1 MSKKKKK
8 KKNNFKKIFSFLVV
22 IFLITVVG
30 FLGYKSYV
38 ELNEIKVDVENF
50 EYQIPSELVDKV
62 DLPTSIGDKISIEW
76 NSSNQSVISN
86 NGEISFLDFE
96 EGDVEVTLIGKITVN
111 FEEILSP
118 YLLEFL
124 GIEIKDIE
132 YTVTIPCK
140 TASDVD
146 KVKNVFDR
154 LTLIDQTYSSINLP
168 SKLCYD
174 SINIYWESS
183 NKNVMNNNGE
193 VTSPNTDTLVTLE
206 AKVESNGYI
215 EVKQFDILVLS
226 NPEVLEVVED
236 NFDNQAQ
243 TSQYSTITST
253 SGVKYYN
260 ARIMEEEGA
269 TSSDDELN
277 ATIPSF
283 VRLRNK
289 ENNNGY
295 FEILNIENPKS
306 FTFKYKFS
314 GSQKTESSK
323 LIIKLNNEI
332 IEVVVKHIDD
342 YITYN
347 VDLSKY
353 DNLNITVEHQDEW
366 SGDTYIDIDDVYVYT
381 EPTLTNLEQW
391 LINNTPTQVSK
402 AVILPFTTEFGG
414 SVTWKSSDSTLLSAT
429 GIVNRKE
436 ESKTVTLSA
445 TISYLNQTSTITIEV
460 VIKGKKSVQALEIY
474 FIDIGKYGAG
484 DCGECTYIKYGD
496 IDIIVDAGDHF
507 ESTIQAINEAINQR
521 LEDNVIEY
529 VIATHPDGDHIG
541 GMASLFENYE
551 IETLIKFEGTYSSQ
565 KYQKMETA
573 YKNEGC
579 TVYEIQS
586 DIISQNKGDK
596 FITLNSEVY
605 ISFVDTTYYTTE
617 ESNGKSIVFVLEAYG
632 TRVLMT
638 GDADNASGHTDL
650 ENKYKSQVG
659 DIDILK
665 VVHHGTSNGT
675 TMEFLNTVDPE
686 VAIICN
692 GNYLGNKH
700 GHPHPTAIKSL
711 YTYDSEI
718 KVYCITGGGTI
729 DGVVNKNNN
738 TYKCSSEDRFNQRN
752 GLITLLI
759 DNNGYTLS
767 SEYYGSNI
775 LELNETYYYQAIT
788 QNNLG

>member
-1 MSKKKKK
+1 MAKNKKKKK
-8 KKNNFKKIFSFLVV
+8 AFKKIFTGLVV
-22 IFLITVVG
+22 IFLIIVIG
-30 FLGYKSYV
+30 FLGYKSYI
-38 ELNEIKVDVENF
+38 ELDGIRNDIENF
-50 EYQIPSELVDKV
+50 EYQTPSEFVDKV
-62 DLPTSIGDKISIEW
+62 DLPTSIGDKIVIEW
-76 NSSNQSVISN
+76 NSSNQNVISN
-86 NGEISFLDFE
+86 NGEISFPDFE
-96 EGDVEVTLIGKITVN
+96 EGDVEVTLIGTIVIN

-118 YLLEFL
+118 YLLDFL
-124 GIEIKDIE
+124 GIEIPNIE
-132 YTVTIPCK
+132 EKIIIPCK
-140 TASDVD
+140 AASDEE
-146 KVKNVFDR
+146 KVKNVVER
-154 LTLIDQTYSSINLP
+154 LTIIDQTYSSISLP
-168 SKLCYD
+168 TKLCYD

-183 NKNVMNNNGE
+183 NKSVMNNKGE
-193 VTSPNTDTLVTLE
+193 VTTPNTDTLVTLE

-215 EVKQFDILVLS
+215 EVKQFDILVLA

-236 NFDNQAQ
+236 SFDNQAQ
-243 TSQYSTITST
+243 TSQYATITST

-260 ARIMEEEGA
+260 GRIMEEEGA

-289 ENNNGY
+289 EDNNGY

-314 GSQKTESSK
+314 GSQKTEGSK
-323 LIIKLNNEI
+323 LIIKLNNDI
-332 IEVVVKHIDD
+332 IEVVVKHTDD

-347 VDLSKY
+347 VDLNKY
-353 DNLNITVEHQDEW
+353 DKLNITVEHQDEW

-381 EPTLTNLEQW
+381 EPTISNLEQW
-391 LINNTPTQVSK
+391 LINNTPTQISK

-414 SVTWKSSDSTLLSAT
+414 SVTWNSSDSTLLTET

-436 ESKTVTLSA
+436 ESKTVTLTA
-445 TISYLNQTSTITIEV
+445 RISYLNQTSTITIEV

-541 GMASLFENYE
+541 GMASLFANYE

-579 TVYEIQS
+579 NVYEIQS

-605 ISFVDTTYYTTE
+605 ISFLDTKYYTSE

-650 ENKYKSQVG
+650 ENKYKDQVG

-665 VVHHGTSNGT
+665 VVHHGTANGT

-711 YTYDSEI
+711 YTYDSNI

-759 DNNGYTLS
+759 DNNGYSLS